1 MTISYRI
8 YFILKVLEYFIY
20 NTLQDKIYKD
30 YKIVIISHIFVQ
42 SITTHILIFKRF
54 ITFQIILPL

>member
-30 YKIVIISHIFVQ
+30 YKIVIIFFFNLLQPYPNFQKIYYV
-42 SITTHILIFKRF
+42 SI
-54 ITFQIILPL
+54 